1 MNKPESLRKHLE
13 AAVPGLR
20 NNPDRLL
27 VFVDNGT
34 LRSTAA
40 PGLSF
45 EYAYT
50 LNLIFTDFAG
60 HPDSIAIP
68 LFAWL
73 LVNQRELMENPRLA
87 QEAVQFEADILDN
100 KKVDLSI
107 TLALTERVIVKRLA
121 DGQLQVTYPAEPTVD
136 EPFEAESWQLTDADG
151 NVMAEWDN
159 PTP

>member
-1 MNKPESLRKHLE
+1 MNKPDSLREHLT
-13 AAVPGLR
+13 AAIPELR
-20 NNPDRLL
+20 KNPDRLL
-27 VFVDNGT
+27 IFIDNGT
-34 LRSTAA
+34 MRSTAA

-60 HPDSIAIP
+60 HPDIIAIP

-87 QEAVQFEADILDN
+87 QESVKFEADILDN

-107 TLALTERVIVKRLA
+107 TLPLTERVIVKRQA
-121 DGQLQVTYPAEPTVD
+121 DGQLQVTHPAEPTVD
-136 EPFEAESWQLTDADG
+136 EPFEADHWQLTDGEG
-151 NVMAEWDN
+151 NVMAEWNN
-159 PTP
+159 PAP